1 MAQDPIPGQ
10 PAPSNVQ
17 SAAYPRINPDGTVTF
32 RVRADAAQTVAVN
45 LPDFG
50 TVPLSKGEGGFWTGA
65 TATAVPAGFYYYT
78 VNVDGFV
85 SNDPGSQTFYGYAR
99 WGSALEVP
107 DPAATFAATRDV
119 PHGVVREQWYFS
131 KSMNQWRRIRVYT
144 PPDYDTSG
152 GTRYPV
158 LYLQH
163 GNGENETSWTLQ
175 GRANFILDNL
185 LADQRITPMI
195 VVFENGMIPT
205 TGAPAAGRGAGPATH
220 AEFDA
225 IVSRDLVPFIDA
237 TYRTQARRE
246 SRAIAGLSMGGGQAM
261 RIGAYHLDQF
271 ASIGLFSAAVR
282 NLDPA
287 TAYEGRLADTAAFN
301 RQVRLLWIGVGRQDF
316 LYDAVKATHENFEK
330 AGIRHVWVETD
341 GAHVWPVWRRYLA
354 DFAPLLFR

>member
-1 MAQDPIPGQ
+1 M
-10 PAPSNVQ
+10 Q
-17 SAAYPRINPDGTVTF
+17 SAAYPRINADGTVTF
-32 RVRADAAQTVAVN
+32 RVRADAAHTVAVN

-50 TVPLSKGEGGFWTGA
+50 TVPLVKGEGGFWMGS
-65 TATAVPAGFYYYT
+65 TATAVRPGFYYYT

-107 DPAATFAATRDV
+107 DPTATFAATRDV

-144 PPDYDTSG
+144 PPSYDTSG
-152 GTRYPV
+152 TMRYPV

-185 LADQRITPMI
+185 LADKRIRPMI
-195 VVFENGMIPT
+195 VVFENGMVPST
-205 TGAPAAGRGAGPATH
+205 AAPAAGGRGGGPAAH

-237 TYRTQARRE
+237 SYRTEATRE

-261 RIGAYHLDQF
+261 RIGAYHLDMF
-271 ASIGLFSAAVR
+271 ASIGLFSPAVR

-287 TAYEGRLADTAAFN
+287 TAYEGRLADAGAFN
-301 RQVRLLWIGVGRQDF
+301 RQVRLFWIGIGRQDF
-316 LYDAVKATHENFEK
+316 LYDAVKTTHQNLEK
-330 AGIRHVWVETD
+330 AGIRHVWAETE
-341 GAHVWPVWRRYLA
+341 GAHVWPVWRQYLA
-354 DFAPLLFR
+354 DFAPLLFK